1 MGILVKHSDNV
12 IDKFEK
18 VITDNFPMVEAPLK
32 HTLTKD
38 QYIREIFM
46 PAYTESEDG
55 ELLQT
60 IVVSKIHKT
69 EHPFFI
75 LKGKAL
81 TYSENDG
88 FQELAAPYHGITKP
102 HTRRVLLIEED
113 CVWITVHSRFTNETI
128 DQIEERIIEKHDNPL
143 LDEEIKKKFLSLS
156 RNGLDKVNYNNQNYQ
171 Q

>member
-32 HTLTKD
+32 HILTKD

-60 IVVSKIHKT
+60 IVVSQIHKT
-69 EHPFFI
+69 EHPYFI
-75 LKGKAL
+75 LQGVVSVF
-81 TYSENDG
+81 SENDG
-88 FQELAAPYHGITKP
+88 EQLLHAGDSGITKP
-102 HTRRVLLIEED
+102 NTRRVLYIHED
-113 CVWITVHSRFTNETI
+113 CKFVTVHSRLPNETI
-128 DQIEERIIEKHDNPL
+128 DEIGERILEKHDNPL
-143 LDEEIKKKFLSLS
+143 LSEEIKKKFLSLS
-156 RNGLDKVNYNNQNYQ
+156 RHGLEDTKTNLKCG
-171 Q
+171 